1 MNIGGRINL
10 NNGYGTKNCLFV
22 SYEVKK
28 NKNSVSYLP

>member
-22 SYEVKK
+22 SYGVKK